1 MDNTDR
7 IFLSV
12 PKIPLA
18 STGGGSMAFDKQD
31 RDRLEV
37 FRLGW
42 GSHDGSGRVPKA
54 VEEGRGASRGDRQG
68 LPSGWA
74 WSPFEHAGRL

>member
-1 MDNTDR
+1 MDNADR

-18 STGGGSMAFDKQD
+18 STDGGSMAFDKQD
-31 RDRLEV
+31 GDQLEV
-37 FRLGW
+37 FRLGR

-54 VEEGRGASRGDRQG
+54 VEEGVGRAEGTARACRVGGPGHPSSMRGS
-68 LPSGWA
+68 
-74 WSPFEHAGRL
+74 